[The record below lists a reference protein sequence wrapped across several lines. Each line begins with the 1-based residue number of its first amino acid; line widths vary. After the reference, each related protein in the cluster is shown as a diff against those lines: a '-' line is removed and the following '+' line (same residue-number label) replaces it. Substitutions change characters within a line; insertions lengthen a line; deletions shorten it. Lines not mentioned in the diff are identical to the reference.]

1 MDQLQSIWAAARENL
16 RPQMTS
22 LSFHAWIDVIVPLA
36 LHQNILVLE
45 VPTPDIQ
52 KTLEDFYFE
61 SVFNAVKAANDT
73 ISDVKIVLPEDRDI
87 YINPVSAEPINVFA
101 LNPKYTFETF
111 VVGGSNHFAHA
122 AALAVAQNPA
132 AAYNP
137 LFIYGGV
144 GLGKTHLMHAI
155 GHAVKAKDPAARV
168 MYVTSETFTN
178 ELITAIQMDK
188 RLEFRKRYRNVD
200 VLLIDDVQFIAKKQS
215 VQEEFFNT
223 FNTLHNASKQII
235 ISSDRPPKEI
245 SSLEER
251 LRSRFEWGLIADIQ
265 PPDVETRIAILRNR
279 ARLDNLDVDD
289 EIIQFIAEHVV
300 SNIRELEG
308 SLTRVVA
315 YSQLHRRSLTLELT
329 VEALRDL
336 LPDVKKKDITPQII
350 KSTVSEYY
358 AIPLE
363 SLLSE
368 RRDREIVMPRQV
380 AMYLCHSMLGIP
392 YKRVSTLFDRN
403 DHTTAINA
411 CKRVEEMLSQDS
423 SFASVIEDIKKRM
436 S

>member
-1 MDQLQSIWAAARENL
+1 MNQVQSIWAAARENL
-16 RPQMTS
+16 RPQMTG
-22 LSFHAWIDVIVPLA
+22 LSFHAWIDVIVPLV
-36 LHQNILVLE
+36 LQKNILILE
-45 VPTPDIQ
+45 VPSPDIQ
-52 KTLEDFYFE
+52 KTLQDFYFE
-61 SVFNAVKAANDT
+61 NLRGAVKDVNDT
-73 ISDVKIVLPEDRDI
+73 IADIKIILPEERDV
-87 YINPVSAEPINVFA
+87 YIRPASSEPINVFA

-111 VVGGSNHFAHA
+111 VVGSSNHFAHA

-155 GHAVKAKDPAARV
+155 GHMVKENDSSARV

-178 ELITAIQMDK
+178 ELITAIQLDK

-223 FNTLHNASKQII
+223 FNTLHNANKQII

-279 ARLDNLDVDD
+279 ARIENLDVDD
-289 EIIQFIAEHVV
+289 AIIQFIAEHVV

-308 SLTRVVA
+308 SLTRVMA
-315 YSQLHRRSLTLELT
+315 YSQLRRKPLTLELT
-329 VEALRDL
+329 IEALRDL
-336 LPDVKKKDITPQII
+336 LPDIKKKDITPQVI

-358 AIPLE
+358 SISIE

-380 AMYLCHSMLGIP
+380 AMYLCHNMLGLP
-392 YKRVSTLFDRN
+392 YKRVSTLFERN

-411 CKRVEEMLSQDS
+411 CRRVEEMIENDD

-436 S
+436 A

>member
-22 LSFHAWIDVIVPLA
+22 LSFHAWIDVIIPLA

-61 SVFNAVKAANDT
+61 SVFNAVKTANDT
-73 ISDVKIVLPEDRDI
+73 IADVKIVLPEDRDI

-215 VQEEFFNT
+215 VQEEFFQHLQHAAQRQQADHHQ
-223 FNTLHNASKQII
+223 F
-235 ISSDRPPKEI
+235 RP
-245 SSLEER
+245 SAQGN
-251 LRSRFEWGLIADIQ
+251 FE
-265 PPDVETRIAILRNR
+265 P
-279 ARLDNLDVDD
+279 
-289 EIIQFIAEHVV
+289 
-300 SNIRELEG
+300 
-308 SLTRVVA
+308 
-315 YSQLHRRSLTLELT
+315 
-329 VEALRDL
+329 
-336 LPDVKKKDITPQII
+336 
-350 KSTVSEYY
+350 
-358 AIPLE
+358 
-363 SLLSE
+363 
-368 RRDREIVMPRQV
+368 
-380 AMYLCHSMLGIP
+380 
-392 YKRVSTLFDRN
+392 
-403 DHTTAINA
+403 
-411 CKRVEEMLSQDS
+411 
-423 SFASVIEDIKKRM
+423 
-436 S
+436 

>member
-1 MDQLQSIWAAARENL
+1 MDQLQSIWAATRENI
-16 RPQMTS
+16 RPQMTG
-22 LSFHAWIDVIVPLA
+22 LSFHAWIDVVTPLA
-36 LHQNILVLE
+36 LQNGILVLE
-45 VPTPDIQ
+45 VPTGDIQ
-52 KTLEDFYFE
+52 KTLQDFYFD
-61 SVFNAVKAANDT
+61 SLFTAAKAANET
-73 ISDVKIVLPEDRDI
+73 IADVRLVLPEDRDH
-87 YINPVSAEPINVFA
+87 YVVNESNEPINVFA

-132 AAYNP
+132 TAYNP

-155 GHAVKAKDPAARV
+155 GNTVKINNNSARV

-245 SSLEER
+245 ASLEER
-251 LRSRFEWGLIADIQ
+251 LCSRFEWGLIADIQ
-265 PPDVETRIAILRNR
+265 PPDIETRIAILRNR
-279 ARLDNLDVDD
+279 ARLDHLDVDD
-289 EIIQFIAEHVV
+289 AIIQFIAEHVV

-315 YSQLHRRSLTLELT
+315 YSMLRRRPLTMELT
-329 VEALRDL
+329 VEALKDL
-336 LPDVKKKDITPQII
+336 LPDVKKREVTPQLI
-350 KSTVSEYY
+350 KETVSEFYSISI
-358 AIPLE
+358 A

-368 RRDREIVMPRQV
+368 RRDREIVLPRQIS
-380 AMYLCHSMLGIP
+380 MYLCHSILGLP
-392 YKRVSTLFDRN
+392 YKRISTLFDRN

-411 CKRVEEMLSQDS
+411 CRRIEDMLKEDP
-423 SFASVIEDIKKRM
+423 SFAAVLEDIKLRM
-436 S
+436 E

>member
-1 MDQLQSIWAAARENL
+1 MDQLQTVWAATRENI
-16 RPQMTS
+16 RPQMTG
-22 LSFHAWIDVIVPLA
+22 LSFHAWIDVAVPLA
-36 LHQNILVLE
+36 LQNGVLILE

-52 KTLEDFYFE
+52 KTLNDFYYV
-61 SVFNAVKAANDT
+61 SLYNAAKSANET
-73 ISDVKIVLPEDRDI
+73 ITDIKLVLPEEREL
-87 YINPVSAEPINVFA
+87 YVGSETNEPINVFA
-101 LNPKYTFETF
+101 RNPKYTFETF
-111 VVGGSNHFAHA
+111 VVGSSNHFAHA

-155 GHAVKAKDPAARV
+155 GHSVRQSNAGAKV

-188 RLEFRKRYRNVD
+188 RLDFRKKYRNVD

-223 FNTLHNASKQII
+223 FNTLHNANKQII

-245 SSLEER
+245 ASLEER

-279 ARLDNLDVDD
+279 ARLDNLNVDD
-289 EIIQFIAEHVV
+289 QIIQFIAEHVS

-308 SLTRVVA
+308 SLTRVMA
-315 YSQLHRRSLTLELT
+315 YSLLRRRPLTMDLT
-329 VEALRDL
+329 IEALKDL
-336 LPDVKKKDITPQII
+336 LPEVKKREITPTLI
-350 KSTVSEYY
+350 KQTVGEYY
-358 AIPLE
+358 NVTEA

-368 RRDREIVMPRQV
+368 RRDREIVLPRQV
-380 AMYLCHSMLGIP
+380 AMYLCHSMLGMP
-392 YKRVSTLFDRN
+392 YKRISTLFDRN

-411 CKRVEEMLSQDS
+411 CKRIEDLIGEDAA
-423 SFASVIEDIKKRM
+423 FASTIEDIKKRM
-436 S
+436 E